1 MNPLLQ
7 TAAESI
13 SLGWLAGLVTV
24 FFTVW
29 FIGWTWWAFSPKNKE
44 KFEEAARMP
53 LSDGGDQ

>member
-1 MNPLLQ
+1 MNPLLRE
-7 TAAESI
+7 AAESI

-24 FFTVW
+24 FFLAW
-29 FIGWTWWAFSPKNKE
+29 FIGWTWWAFSPKNKQ